1 MGTVHRVLKDLTL
14 ERGRRNEE
22 KFFIAM
28 RVPNS
33 ISLVELPDWILGV
46 ARPSAKEDKNE
57 GIDAIVET
65 TDTGKLFVQI
75 KSSEAGVAH
84 FKAGRHF
91 KKNNLIVI
99 LVIRES
105 DTLEQVRKNA
115 RKLLAE
121 CRQKIL
127 GSRLNSEW

>member
-1 MGTVHRVLKDLTL
+1 MGTVHRALKDVTL
-14 ERGRRNEE
+14 EKGRRNEE
-22 KFFIAM
+22 KFFVAM

-33 ISLVELPDWILGV
+33 RSLVELPDWILEV
-46 ARPSAKEDKNE
+46 TRPSAKEDRNE
-57 GIDAIVET
+57 GIDAIIGT
-65 TDTGKLFVQI
+65 KDTGKLFVQI

-105 DTLEQVRKNA
+105 DTLDQVRKNA

-121 CRQKIL
+121 CRQTIL
-127 GSRLNSEW
+127 ASRITSEW